1 MVALATTGV
10 PGLDVRRARCKQQP
24 DAAERTLAETC
35 KRFTQRGRLSVPAI
49 PPFARGRMKLRLRR
63 YRRVSA
69 TGNRVTSVF
78 VLCGA
83 LCC

>member
-49 PPFARGRMKLRLRR
+49 PPFARSHETAAAALQEGFGDWKSRYIGICSLRR
-63 YRRVSA
+63 VM
-69 TGNRVTSVF
+69 
-78 VLCGA
+78 L
-83 LCC
+83 